1 MASNRKKALAAVAVA
16 ASLSVALAACGGS
29 GSNNSSGNG
38 GNGGSSS
45 SAKGGGTLTYY
56 IRSAYEHTDP
66 QRSYLGVEMTN
77 FSRTVYRSLVA
88 FPISS
93 DPTTSTTPVPDLATN
108 TGTATDNARTWSF
121 TLKDGI
127 KWQDGKPI
135 TCEDFKY
142 GASRVFATDVITG
155 GPNYLLSYLDI
166 PTDKKT
172 GLPIYTGP
180 YKHTD
185 AGQAAFDKAITCNGN
200 TITYHFNK
208 PWPDF
213 PLAIASLHMMD
224 PYRQDKDQGD
234 KSNYQIFSNGPY
246 ELQGGMW
253 NKETGGTFVRNPN
266 YDPSTDSTDIRKA
279 LPNKIVFKVGEQSET
294 ITDQLVADSGPNQ
307 GGVTQQ
313 AIPSSKFSEVQSAAN
328 RTVSVKSPYVD
339 YLVLNFKRLTNLK
352 VRQALATATDDT
364 GWVAA
369 GGGSKSYV
377 PATDIVNPAVKGYQ
391 ANLFPG
397 GSGDPAKAKQLLQ
410 SAGVPMP
417 YPITYTYPSTPT
429 ADAQA
434 RVIAAGWEK
443 AGFKVTLDG
452 IANSDTYYSNIQQP
466 DQKADVIWA
475 GWGADWPSAITVTA
489 PLFDSRPNLTS
500 KSNGQDYGAYK
511 SDEFNKLVD
520 QAQNSA
526 SLDDQTKYL
535 QQADQVLAKD
545 VAYIPMDIPIFY
557 MIHGSKVLNYTT
569 TAASNGYPDLGP
581 IDVDSSVK

>member
-1 MASNRKKALAAVAVA
+1 MASYRKKAFAVATA
-16 ASLSVALAACGGS
+16 ASMSIALAACGG
-29 GSNNSSGNG
+29 
-38 GNGGSSS
+38 GGSSNNPS
-45 SAKGGGTLTYY
+45 GPSGKGGGTLTYY

-93 DPTTSTTPVPDLATN
+93 DPKTSTTPVPDLATD
-108 TGTATDNARTWSF
+108 TGTSSDNAKTWKF
-121 TLKDGI
+121 TLKDGV
-127 KWQDGKPI
+127 KWQDGKPV

-155 GPNYLLSYLDI
+155 GPNYILTYLNI
-166 PTDKKT
+166 PTDTKT

-180 YKHTD
+180 YKSSA
-185 AGQAAFDKAITCNGN
+185 AGIAAFNKAITCSGK
-200 TITYHFNK
+200 TITYHFKK

-213 PLAIASLHMMD
+213 PLAVASLHMMD
-224 PYRQDKDQGD
+224 PYRKDKDQGD

-246 ELQGGMW
+246 ELVGGKW
-253 NKETGGTFVRNPN
+253 NPETGGTFVKNPN

-279 LPNKIVFKVGEQSET
+279 LPSKIVFKVGQQSEQ
-294 ITDQLVADSGPNQ
+294 ITDEIAADSGANQ
-307 GGVTQQ
+307 GAVTQQ
-313 AIPSSKFSEVQSAAN
+313 SIPSSKFSEVASGSVAD
-328 RTVSVKSPYVD
+328 RTVSVESPYVD
-339 YLVLNFKRLTNLK
+339 YLVLNFKRMTNLK
-352 VRQALATATDDT
+352 VRQALLQATDDT

-369 GGGSKSYV
+369 GGGPKSYK
-377 PATDIVNPAVKGYQ
+377 PATDIVSPSVKGYQ
-391 ANLFPG
+391 PNLFPG
-397 GSGDPAKAKQLLQ
+397 GSGDPAKAKQTLQ
-410 SAGVPMP
+410 SAGVQMP

-434 RVIAAGWEK
+434 RVLQAGWQK
-443 AGFKVTLDG
+443 AGFKVTLQG
-452 IANSDTYYSNIQQP
+452 IANSDVYYTNIQQP

-489 PLFDSRPNLTS
+489 PLFDSRPNLTA

-511 SDEFNKLVD
+511 SNAFNALVD
-520 QAQNSA
+520 KAQTSSN
-526 SLDDQTKYL
+526 LDQQTKYL

-557 MIHGSKVLNYTT
+557 MIHGSKVMNYTT

-581 IDVDSSVK
+581 IDVASSVK